1 MKPLDGKSYAVIG
14 AGPMGLCS
22 VRNLVKHGIPC
33 VGFEIHSDVGGLWD
47 IDSPTST
54 MYESAHL
61 ISSKRMTEFAE
72 FPMGEDVALFPSHR
86 EMRDY
91 FRAYANAFDLYRHYE
106 FETEVVQCT
115 RVGDDWHI
123 TTRCRGEEQTRV
135 FGGLLIANGTLHHPN
150 IPELPGAFS
159 GELLHSSDYRDP
171 AIFDGKRV
179 LLVGCGN
186 SGADIAVDAAHRA
199 SSVDISLRRGY
210 YFLPKFIG
218 GKATDAVGGKLKL
231 PRFIQQRISAAL
243 SKFMLGSPE
252 QYGLP
257 KPDYKMFESHPVIN
271 SLILHHIGHGDI
283 KARKDIAAV
292 AGHKV
297 TFADGSSG
305 EYDLILMATGYK
317 LHFPFIES
325 AHLNWEGFAPRLYL
339 NVFHPEYD
347 NLFLMGMV
355 EAAGLGWEGRNR
367 QAEMV
372 ALYIRQLAHGAASAQ
387 KLKKVKRMQARQ
399 RADGGMQY
407 LKLERMA
414 YYVHKDT
421 YLKALAGHTR
431 DLLSDCQVADTA
443 CFSINPAAATR

>member
-1 MKPLDGKSYAVIG
+1 MKPYAVIG
-14 AGPMGLCS
+14 AGPMGLCT
-22 VRNLVKHGIPC
+22 VRNLHKHGIPC

-61 ISSKRMTEFAE
+61 ISSKKMTEFAE
-72 FPMGEDVALFPSHR
+72 FPMSEEVAHFPHHS
-86 EMRDY
+86 ELRDY
-91 FRAYANAFDLYRHYE
+91 FRNYAREFGLHDLYE
-106 FETEVVQCT
+106 FNTEVVHCE
-115 RVGDDWHI
+115 RVGDDWQI
-123 TTRCRGEEQTRV
+123 VTRVVAGDRQGEEQTRL

-150 IPELPGAFS
+150 LPQLPGEFA
-159 GELLHSSDYRDP
+159 GELLHSSEYRDP

-199 SSVDISLRRGY
+199 KSVDISLRRGY

-218 GKATDAVGGKLKL
+218 GKPTDAVGGKIKL
-231 PRFIQQRISAAL
+231 PKFVQQRISAAL
-243 SKFMLGSPE
+243 SRFMLGRPS

-257 KPDYKMFESHPVIN
+257 EPDYKMFESHPVIN

-283 KARKDIAAV
+283 QPQGDIASID
-292 AGHKV
+292 GNKV
-297 TFADGSSG
+297 TFNDGRSG
-305 EYDLILMATGYK
+305 EYDMILLATGYK
-317 LHFPFIES
+317 LHYPFVDS
-325 AHLNWEGFAPRLYL
+325 AHLNWQGFAPRFYL

-355 EAAGLGWEGRNR
+355 EAAGLGWEGRNE

-372 ALYIRQLAHGAASAQ
+372 ALYIRQLACGAASARN
-387 KLKKVKRMQARQ
+387 LKETKRERAAL
-399 RADGGMQY
+399 RADGGMKY
-407 LKLERMA
+407 LQLERMA

-421 YLKALAGHTR
+421 YLKALRSHTADLRR
-431 DLLSDCQVADTA
+431 DLPARDTGEL
-443 CFSINPAAATR
+443 INSAAGAV

>member
-1 MKPLDGKSYAVIG
+1 MKPYAVIG

-22 VRNLVKHGIPC
+22 VRNLAKHGIPC

-72 FPMGEDVALFPSHR
+72 FPMGDEVALFPHHS
-86 EMRDY
+86 ELKAY
-91 FRAYANAFDLYRHYE
+91 FRAYAREFDLYRHYE
-106 FETEVVQCT
+106 FDTEVVHCA
-115 RVGDDWHI
+115 REGDDWRI
-123 TTRCRGEEQTRV
+123 TTRCKGEEQTRV

-150 IPELPGAFS
+150 KPQLPGEFA

-171 AIFDGKRV
+171 AIFEGKRV

-199 SSVDISLRRGY
+199 KSVDISLRRGY

-218 GKATDAVGGKLKL
+218 GKATDAVGGKIKL
-231 PRFIQQRISAAL
+231 PRFIQQKISAAL

-292 AGHKV
+292 DGHRV
-297 TFADGSSG
+297 TFTDGRIG
-305 EYDLILMATGYK
+305 EYDMILLATGYK
-317 LHFPFIES
+317 LHYPFIDR
-325 AHLNWEGFAPRLYL
+325 AHLNWESYAPRLYL

-372 ALYIRQLAHGAASAQ
+372 ALYIRQLADGAESAR
-387 KLKKVKRMQARQ
+387 KLKAIKRSQAGR
-399 RADGGMQY
+399 RADGGMNY
-407 LKLERMA
+407 LNLERMA

-421 YLKALAGHTR
+421 YLKALAGHTE
-431 DLLSDCQVADTA
+431 DLLKGYEFADTDHFVA
-443 CFSINPAAATR
+443 SAAAATR

>member
-1 MKPLDGKSYAVIG
+1 MKPYAVIG

-72 FPMGEDVALFPSHR
+72 FPMGDDVALFPHHSELR
-86 EMRDY
+86 QYFRDY
-91 FRAYANAFDLYRHYE
+91 AEKFDLYRHYE
-106 FETEVVQCT
+106 FNTEVVSCE
-115 RVGDDWHI
+115 RAGDDWQI
-123 TTRCRGEEQTRV
+123 TTRSNGQEQTRM

-150 IPELPGAFS
+150 KPQLPGDFA
-159 GELLHSSDYRDP
+159 GEVLHSADYRDP

-199 SSVDISLRRGY
+199 KSVDISLRRGY

-218 GKATDAVGGKLKL
+218 GKATDALGGKIKL
-231 PRFIQQRISAAL
+231 PRAIQQRISAAISRL
-243 SKFMLGSPE
+243 MLGKPE

-283 KARKDIAAV
+283 KARKDIEKID
-292 AGHKV
+292 GSKV
-297 TFADGSSG
+297 TFVDGSCH
-305 EYDLILMATGYK
+305 EYDMILLATGYK
-317 LHFPFIES
+317 LHYPFIAREE
-325 AHLNWEGFAPRLYL
+325 LNWTGFAPRLYL

-372 ALYIRQLAHGAASAQ
+372 ALYIQQLAKGAKSAQ
-387 KLKKVKRMQARQ
+387 QLKATKREKAGA

-407 LKLERMA
+407 LELERMA

-421 YLKALAGHTR
+421 YLEAMAGHTR
-431 DLLSDCQVADTA
+431 DLLKDYGAGDTVSA
-443 CFSINPAAATR
+443 PAAAVQAAN

>member
-1 MKPLDGKSYAVIG
+1 MKPFAVIG

-22 VRNLVKHGIPC
+22 VRNLSKHGIPC

-47 IDSPTST
+47 IDSSTST

-61 ISSKRMTEFAE
+61 ISSKKMTEFAE
-72 FPMGEDVALFPSHR
+72 FPMGDEVALFPHHSELR
-86 EMRDY
+86 EY
-91 FRAYANAFDLYRHYE
+91 FRAYAREFDLYRHYE
-106 FETEVVQCT
+106 FETEVVHCE
-115 RVGDDWHI
+115 RVGEDWQI
-123 TTRCRGEEQTRV
+123 TTRRNGQEQTRV

-150 IPELPGAFS
+150 MPSLPGEFA
-159 GELLHSSDYRDP
+159 GELLHSCDYRDP

-199 SSVDISLRRGY
+199 RSVDISLRRGY

-218 GKATDAVGGKLKL
+218 GKATDALGGRIKL
-231 PRFIQQRISAAL
+231 PRFIQQRISAAISRL
-243 SKFMLGSPE
+243 MLGTPE

-257 KPDYKMFESHPVIN
+257 TPDYKMFESHPVIN

-283 KARKDIAAV
+283 KARKDITEV
-292 AGHKV
+292 DGHKV
-297 TFADGSSG
+297 TFTDGTTG
-305 EYDLILMATGYK
+305 EYDMILMATGYK
-317 LHFPFIES
+317 LHYPFIDR
-325 AHLNWEGFAPRLYL
+325 AHLNWEEYAPRLYL

-355 EAAGLGWEGRNR
+355 EAAGLGWEGRNK

-372 ALYIRQLAHGAASAQ
+372 ALYIKQLAAGAASAQ
-387 KLKKVKRMQARQ
+387 KLKQTKLAQAGS
-399 RADGGMQY
+399 RADGGMKY

-421 YLKALAGHTR
+421 YLKALAGHTG
-431 DLLSDCQVADTA
+431 DLLKDLPVSDTGH
-443 CFSINPAAATR
+443 FSSNPAAATR

>member
-1 MKPLDGKSYAVIG
+1 MKPYAVIG
-14 AGPMGLCS
+14 AGPMGLCT
-22 VRNLVKHGIPC
+22 VRNLIKHGIPC

-72 FPMGEDVALFPSHR
+72 FPMGDDVALFPHHR
-86 EMRDY
+86 EMKEY
-91 FRAYANAFDLYRHYE
+91 FQAYAREFDLYRHYE
-106 FETEVVQCT
+106 FETEVLRCE
-115 RVGDDWHI
+115 REGDDWHI
-123 TTRCRGEEQTRV
+123 TTRSQGQEQTRV

-150 IPELPGAFS
+150 MPKLPGEFS
-159 GELLHSSDYRDP
+159 GQLLHSADYRDP
-171 AIFDGKRV
+171 AIFEGKRV

-199 SSVDISLRRGY
+199 KDVDISLRRGY

-218 GKATDAVGGKLKL
+218 GKATDALGGKIKL
-231 PRFIQQRISAAL
+231 PRFIQQRISAAI
-243 SKFMLGSPE
+243 SKLMLGTPE

-257 KPDYKMFESHPVIN
+257 TPDYKMFESHPVIN

-283 KARKDIAAV
+283 HVRKDIAAV
-292 AGHKV
+292 EGNSV
-297 TFADGSSG
+297 TFVDGTSAD
-305 EYDLILMATGYK
+305 YDMIVMATGYK
-317 LHFPFIES
+317 LHYPFIDR
-325 AHLNWEGFAPRLYL
+325 AHLNWESFAPRMYL

-372 ALYIRQLAHGAASAQ
+372 ALYIRQLAEGAESAR
-387 KLKKVKRMQARQ
+387 KLKSVKQAQAGQ
-399 RADGGMQY
+399 RADGGMKY
-407 LKLERMA
+407 LNLERMA

-421 YLKALAGHTR
+421 YLNAMAEHTEHLR
-431 DLLSDCQVADTA
+431 KDYKSFDAAVSLDAVPT
-443 CFSINPAAATR
+443 PAK

>member
-1 MKPLDGKSYAVIG
+1 MKPYAVIG

-22 VRNLVKHGIPC
+22 VRNLAKHGIPC

-47 IDSPTST
+47 INSPTST

-72 FPMGEDVALFPSHR
+72 FPMGDEVALFPHHSELR
-86 EMRDY
+86 QYFRDY
-91 FRAYANAFDLYRHYE
+91 ASKFDLYRHYE
-106 FETEVVQCT
+106 FNTEVVSCE
-115 RVGDDWHI
+115 RAGDEWHI
-123 TTRCRGEEQTRV
+123 TTRRDGVEQTRE

-150 IPELPGAFS
+150 MPELPGEFA
-159 GELLHSSDYRDP
+159 GELLHSSEYRDP
-171 AIFDGKRV
+171 AMFDGKRV

-199 SSVDISLRRGY
+199 KSIDISLRRGY

-218 GKATDAVGGKLKL
+218 GKATDALGGRIKL
-231 PRFIQQRISAAL
+231 PRFVQQRISAAI
-243 SKFMLGSPE
+243 SKLMLGTPE

-283 KARKDIAAV
+283 QPRKDLASV
-292 AGHKV
+292 SGNTV
-297 TFADGSSG
+297 TFTDGTSAD
-305 EYDLILMATGYK
+305 YDMILMATGYK
-317 LHFPFIES
+317 LHYPFLDRE
-325 AHLNWEGFAPRLYL
+325 HLNWSGYAPRLYL

-355 EAAGLGWEGRNR
+355 EAAGLGWEGRNK

-372 ALYIRQLAHGAASAQ
+372 ALYIQQLAAGADSARTLQ
-387 KLKKVKRMQARQ
+387 ATKRAQAGA
-399 RADGGMQY
+399 RADGGMRY
-407 LKLERMA
+407 LELERMA

-421 YLKALAGHTR
+421 YLKAMATHTTA
-431 DLLSDCQVADTA
+431 LLKDRRATDTVQ
-443 CFSINPAAATR
+443 FSANAARLSR

>member
-1 MKPLDGKSYAVIG
+1 MKPYAVIG

-22 VRNLVKHGIPC
+22 VRNLAKHGIPC

-72 FPMGEDVALFPSHR
+72 FPMGDDVALFPHHSELR
-86 EMRDY
+86 QYFRDY
-91 FRAYANAFDLYRHYE
+91 ARKFDLYRHYE
-106 FETEVVQCT
+106 FNTEVVSCE
-115 RVGDDWHI
+115 RVGDDWQI
-123 TTRCRGEEQTRV
+123 TTRSDGREQTRT

-150 IPELPGAFS
+150 RPQLPGEFT
-159 GELLHSSDYRDP
+159 GEVLHSADYRDP

-199 SSVDISLRRGY
+199 RSVDISLRRGY
-210 YFLPKFIG
+210 YFLPKFIA
-218 GKATDAVGGKLKL
+218 GKATDALGGKIKL
-231 PRFIQQRISAAL
+231 PRFIQQRISAAISRL
-243 SKFMLGSPE
+243 MLGKPE

-283 KARKDIAAV
+283 KARKDIEKID
-292 AGHKV
+292 GNKV
-297 TFADGSSG
+297 TFVDGSCR
-305 EYDLILMATGYK
+305 EYDMIMLATGYK
-317 LHFPFIES
+317 LHYPFIASEE
-325 AHLNWEGFAPRLYL
+325 LNWTGFAPRLYL

-372 ALYIRQLAHGAASAQ
+372 ALYIQQLAKGAKSAQ
-387 KLKKVKRMQARQ
+387 QLKATKREKAGA

-407 LKLERMA
+407 LELERMA

-421 YLKALAGHTR
+421 YLDAMAGHTR
-431 DLLSDCQVADTA
+431 DLLKDYGAGDTDR
-443 CFSINPAAATR
+443 IPATAVEAAH

>member
-1 MKPLDGKSYAVIG
+1 MKPYAVIG

-22 VRNLVKHGIPC
+22 VRNLAKHGIPC

-72 FPMGEDVALFPSHR
+72 FPMGDDVALFPHHSELR
-86 EMRDY
+86 EY
-91 FRAYANAFDLYRHYE
+91 FRAYAREFDLYRHYE
-106 FETEVVQCT
+106 FSTEVVACVRQ
-115 RVGDDWHI
+115 GEDWHI
-123 TTRCRGEEQTRV
+123 TTRCDGVEQSRV

-150 IPELPGAFS
+150 RPELPGKFD
-159 GELLHSSDYRDP
+159 GELLHSCEYRDP

-199 SSVDISLRRGY
+199 KQVDISLRRGY

-218 GKATDAVGGKLKL
+218 GKATDAVGGRVKL
-231 PRFIQQRISAAL
+231 PRFIQQKISAAL
-243 SKFMLGSPE
+243 SKFMLGTPE

-283 KARKDIAAV
+283 KPRKDIASV
-292 AGHKV
+292 TGNTV
-297 TFADGSSG
+297 TFTDGTSG
-305 EYDLILMATGYK
+305 EYDTILLATGYK
-317 LHFPFIES
+317 LHYPFIDREQ
-325 AHLNWEGFAPRLYL
+325 LNWSGFAPRLYL

-372 ALYIRQLAHGAASAQ
+372 ALYIQQLAAGAESARQLKETKRLRAGA
-387 KLKKVKRMQARQ
+387 
-399 RADGGMQY
+399 RADGGMRY
-407 LKLERMA
+407 LELERMA

-421 YLKALAGHTR
+421 YLKSMADHTKALLKDFRAT
-431 DLLSDCQVADTA
+431 DTVQ
-443 CFSINPAAATR
+443 FSANAAPAAR

>member
-1 MKPLDGKSYAVIG
+1 MKPFAVIG

-33 VGFEIHSDVGGLWD
+33 VGFEIHGDVGGLWD

-72 FPMGEDVALFPSHR
+72 FPMGDEVALFPHHS
-86 EMRDY
+86 EMCTYFRDY
-91 FRAYANAFDLYRHYE
+91 ARKFDLYRHYE
-106 FETEVVQCT
+106 FNTEVVSCE
-115 RVGDDWHI
+115 RDGEDWVI
-123 TTRCRGEEQTRV
+123 TTRCDGREQTRT

-150 IPELPGAFS
+150 MPQLPGEFA
-159 GELLHSSDYRDP
+159 GEVLHSSDYRDT

-186 SGADIAVDAAHRA
+186 SGADIAVDAVHRA
-199 SSVDISLRRGY
+199 KSVDISLRRGY
-210 YFLPKFIG
+210 YFLPKFIA
-218 GKATDAVGGKLKL
+218 GKATDALGGKIKL
-231 PRFIQQRISAAL
+231 PRFIQQRISAAISRL
-243 SKFMLGSPE
+243 MLGKPE

-283 KARKDIAAV
+283 SVQKDIAKV
-292 AGHKV
+292 DGNTV
-297 TFADGSSG
+297 TFTDGSSG
-305 EYDLILMATGYK
+305 EYDMIMLATGYK
-317 LHFPFIES
+317 LHYPFIARE
-325 AHLNWEGFAPRLYL
+325 HLNWTGYAPKMYL

-355 EAAGLGWEGRNR
+355 EATGLGWEGRNR

-372 ALYIRQLAHGAASAQ
+372 ALYIQQLARGAASARQ
-387 KLKKVKRMQARQ
+387 LKAVKQAQ
-399 RADGGMQY
+399 AGNRADGGMQY
-407 LKLERMA
+407 LQLERMA
-414 YYVHKDT
+414 YYVHKDA
-421 YLKALAGHTR
+421 YLDALAGHTR
-431 DLLSDCQVADTA
+431 DLLKDYAAVDTDR
-443 CFSINPAAATR
+443 FSTSAVGAAH